1 MLKTLSFRTFNWVSA
16 TRPAVVIQFWQDLK
30 CRRPR
35 TFWRRIFLSI
45 GKRSKGILY
54 LIRIARIAS
63 QKACFSRKKEF
74 LSIGSTVNKW
84 TLRSLLMLQFIL
96 TLFYMMFYFLLVAVL
111 IVQHFFDF
119 WCYILLLWLMRD
131 YLKIEFRYV
140 LLYRLIPWRLY
151 KNFDILPDKFPI
163 EWIPPYFAGNE
174 NWTRSVGLKV
184 YLCNNT
190 LMKVSTEKSGGFNR
204 CEIPRMVL
212 MKYV

>member
-1 MLKTLSFRTFNWVSA
+1 MGGSPVLKTLSFRTFNWVSA

-54 LIRIARIAS
+54 LIRIAS

-84 TLRSLLMLQFIL
+84 TLHSLLMLQFIL

-111 IVQHFFDF
+111 IFFLIFDVVFCFCGWCAIILKLNFVTYYFIGWFLGDF
-119 WCYILLLWLMRD
+119 TRILIFFLTNFRLNEFHLILLAM
-131 YLKIEFRYV
+131 KIGHAQ
-140 LLYRLIPWRLY
+140 LDW
-151 KNFDILPDKFPI
+151 KFI
-163 EWIPPYFAGNE
+163 FV
-174 NWTRSVGLKV
+174 T
-184 YLCNNT
+184 T
-190 LMKVSTEKSGGFNR
+190 L
-204 CEIPRMVL
+204 
-212 MKYV
+212 